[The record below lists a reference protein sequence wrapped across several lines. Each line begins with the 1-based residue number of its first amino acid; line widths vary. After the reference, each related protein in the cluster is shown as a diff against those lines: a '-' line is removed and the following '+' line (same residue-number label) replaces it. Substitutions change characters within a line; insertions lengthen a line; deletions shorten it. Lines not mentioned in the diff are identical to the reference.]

1 MLRRV
6 AQFFLWLGFFALFLF
21 AAAYTIGERPYDLV
35 FAALPMIALSWL
47 VLRRPQ
53 QQFEASRRFRTL
65 RRLGLTG
72 KREPDSKG

>member
-21 AAAYTIGERPYDLV
+21 GAAYTIGERPYDLICV
-35 FAALPMIALSWL
+35 ALPMIALSWL
-47 VLRRPQ
+47 ILRRPQ
-53 QQFEASRRFRTL
+53 KQFEASRRFRTL

-72 KREPDSKG
+72 KRETESKG